1 LKLLFTKKRFLVI
14 QLIFWSV
21 YSMITLYAFGNGV
34 NTFEI
39 AIIGFF
45 IFFIP
50 GFTITTMYH
59 LYLLKY
65 EIDFAIIKK
74 IIPYLI
80 LALFLHFLVTIFLQI
95 FYNRLLQKE
104 DIYQGVSFFNFAIS
118 VFIIVSIINLPW
130 YLVYHIN
137 KYVTALHQ
145 KEIEAITYREE
156 NGKLQIVNLTNKLNP
171 HFLFNTL
178 NTIRWLTNEE
188 NTEARSAI
196 NNLSDI
202 LRYTLI
208 QNPDKLVSI
217 KAELDIV
224 EKYLIFEKIRF
235 EERLHYWIKCP
246 EELYPFKIIA
256 FSLLNLVE
264 NAIKHGISNIAEGG
278 FVAVLIEDEI
288 DKVVI
293 TITNTGI
300 LNDANNNGFGVASLQ
315 KLLHYTYKEGA
326 SVQIKNNN
334 ENEVLANIIIPKK

>member
-1 LKLLFTKKRFLVI
+1 MVSLF
-14 QLIFWSV
+14 
-21 YSMITLYAFGNGV
+21 AFGNGV
-34 NTFEI
+34 DTFEI
-39 AIIGFF
+39 ALVGFSM
-45 IFFIP
+45 FFIP
-50 GFTITTMYH
+50 GFVITTIYH

-65 EIDFAIIKK
+65 KINFTIIKK
-74 IIPYLI
+74 IIPYVI

-95 FYNRLLQKE
+95 FYNRFLQKE
-104 DIYQGVSFFNFAIS
+104 DIYQGASFWNFAIS

-137 KYVTALHQ
+137 KYITALHQ

-156 NGKLQIVNLTNKLNP
+156 NGKLQIENLTNKLNP

-178 NTIRWLTNEE
+178 NTIRWLTNKE

-208 QNPDKLVSI
+208 QNSDKLVSI
-217 KAELDIV
+217 KVELDIV

-235 EERLHYWIKCP
+235 EERLHYSIKCT
-246 EELYPFKIIA
+246 EELYSFKIIA

-264 NAIKHGISNIAEGG
+264 NAIKHGISNVAEGG
-278 FVAVLIEDEI
+278 FISVLIEDEI

-293 TITNTGI
+293 TITNTGT
-300 LNDANNNGFGVASLQ
+300 LNNANGNGFGVASLQ
-315 KLLHYTYKEGA
+315 KLLEYTYKKGA
-326 SVQIKNNN
+326 SVHIKNSK